1 MLQGRNVCS
10 NPDEL
15 LLRQFKDSLA
25 RSTTS
30 VTSFQDF
37 SEFRQRKADPKCSLN
52 DVNPLNRALGIYP
65 ITRRTPHSLR
75 QHADLF
81 VMSNRVWTDSG
92 RFREC
97 PGMESLYVVTHLS
110 SMDPR
115 MHSSVKHFYGQLAAT
130 GWLVDVNRWDEK
142 AGLLTGCGVR
152 SQVIDVLEAQIK
164 RRPAMKKVSTAV
176 TKQRRNFSQPKRT
189 IGLDLGDR
197 NSWYCVLDEGG
208 QIRLEQRVRTNAKA
222 LREVFGE
229 MPRSRIALE
238 TGTHSPWI
246 SRLLNDLGHEVIVAN
261 ARKVRLIGE
270 SRKKDDRLDAQTLAR
285 LARIDSVLLC
295 PVKHR
300 SAQAQ
305 ADLTVIRARAAL
317 VRARTGLVNSARSL
331 AKSYGERLRGCN
343 VRNMNPEKA
352 ESLSPE
358 LQVALEPLL
367 HAIES
372 LSERIVEYNDR
383 IGALAEQRYPQV
395 ELLKQIKGV
404 GTLIA
409 LTFLLTLEDPH
420 RFRKSRDV
428 GCYLGLQPGRRN
440 SGQSEPQMH
449 ISKEGDPYLRTLLV
463 QGAQHI
469 LGPFGV
475 DCDLRRWGLK
485 LAERGGKSCKKRA
498 IVATA
503 RKLAVLLHHLWV
515 SGEVYEPLHNSSRA
529 TVAAAA

>member
-1 MLQGRNVCS
+1 
-10 NPDEL
+10 
-15 LLRQFKDSLA
+15 
-25 RSTTS
+25 
-30 VTSFQDF
+30 
-37 SEFRQRKADPKCSLN
+37 
-52 DVNPLNRALGIYP
+52 
-65 ITRRTPHSLR
+65 
-75 QHADLF
+75 
-81 VMSNRVWTDSG
+81 
-92 RFREC
+92 
-97 PGMESLYVVTHLS
+97 
-110 SMDPR
+110 
-115 MHSSVKHFYGQLAAT
+115 
-130 GWLVDVNRWDEK
+130 
-142 AGLLTGCGVR
+142 
-152 SQVIDVLEAQIK
+152 
-164 RRPAMKKVSTAV
+164 MKKVSTAAA
-176 TKQRRNFSQPKRT
+176 KPSSNISQQRLT

-197 NSWYCVLDEGG
+197 NSWYCVLDEAG
-208 QIRLEQRVRTNAKA
+208 QIQLEQRVRTNAKA
-222 LREVFGE
+222 LQQVFSA
-229 MPRSRIALE
+229 MPSSRIALE

-246 SRLLNDLGHEVIVAN
+246 SRVLSQLGHEVIVAN

-270 SRKKDDRLDAQTLAR
+270 SRKKDDRLDAQALAR
-285 LARIDSVLLC
+285 LARVDPELLC

-300 SAQAQ
+300 SEQAQ
-305 ADLTVIRARAAL
+305 ADLTVIRARAGL
-317 VRARTGLVNSARSL
+317 VRARTALVNMVRSL

-358 LQVALEPLL
+358 LKRALEPLL
-367 HAIES
+367 SAIEE
-372 LSERIVEYNDR
+372 LSQRICEYNERIE
-383 IGALAEQRYPQV
+383 ALAQASYPQV
-395 ELLKQIKGV
+395 ALLKQIKGV

-440 SGQSEPQMH
+440 SGQSQPQMH

-469 LGPFGV
+469 LGPFGI

-485 LAERGGKSCKKRA
+485 LAERGGRTGKKRA

-515 SGEVYEPLHNSSRA
+515 SGEVYEPLHNSSRV